1 MTTATVEEAAP
12 AVQSKRF
19 IGKVAVVTGGNSG
32 IGLGVAKAYAREG
45 ARVVITGRDEKTLQ
59 SAAQEIGPGTL
70 AFKSDTSKIADIE
83 DAMERIRESAGRID
97 ALFLNAGVG
106 QFVPLEQ
113 VTEAFF
119 DQVFNINVKGLLFTV
134 QKALPLLKPGSA
146 IVLNASINGHKA
158 MLNSSVYGASKA
170 AVLNLAKTLS
180 IELIGRGIRVNSV
193 SPGPIETPILS
204 RAGMSAEQL
213 QQTRDWILNAVP
225 MKRFGQPED
234 IAAAV
239 LYLSSPESGYVIGA
253 DLIVDG
259 GMQTLS

>member
-1 MTTATVEEAAP
+1 MTTATGVEAAT
-12 AVQSKRF
+12 AVQPKRF

-32 IGLGVAKAYAREG
+32 IGLGTAKAYAREG
-45 ARVVITGRDEKTLQ
+45 AQVAITGRDEKTLKA
-59 SAAQEIGPGTL
+59 AAQEIGPGTL
-70 AFKSDTSKIADIE
+70 AIKSDAGKVSDIE
-83 DAMERIRESAGRID
+83 NAMAQIKAKFGRID
-97 ALFLNAGVG
+97 ALFVNAGG
-106 QFVPLEQ
+106 GNFIPLEQ

-119 DQVFNINVKGLLFTV
+119 DSVFDVNVKGLLFTV

-158 MLNSSVYGASKA
+158 MLNSTVYGASKA

-193 SPGPIETPILS
+193 SPGPIESAILT
-204 RAGMSAEQL
+204 RLGMPAEQL
-213 QQTRDWILNAVP
+213 KQTQEWILSSVP
-225 MKRFGQPED
+225 MKRFGQPDD

-239 LYLSSPESGYVIGA
+239 LYLTSPESAYVIGA